1 VGDKK
6 GELSVAPAVLGRLEL
21 RGRVVTGDALYATRA
36 LCRQVVAA
44 GGDYFFFL
52 KGNRSALHADI
63 ALLFAEPPSPPASYT
78 QRDRHGDRREVRR
91 LQASEELNE
100 YSGWPS
106 LGQVC
111 RVDRAVTKGGLTS
124 WEVSYAIT
132 SLEPRR
138 ASPRRLLALARGHW
152 AIENRLHY
160 VRDVSMGEDA
170 SQVRSGAAPEVL
182 AALRNTALGLL
193 RLAKVPNVAE
203 ALRRHARHPHEA
215 LALLAIHI
223 DPI

>member
-1 VGDKK
+1 VGDKR
-6 GELSVAPAVLGRLEL
+6 GELSAAPAVLGQLEL
-21 RGRVVTGDALYATRA
+21 RGRVVTGDALYAARA

-91 LQASEELNE
+91 LQASTELNE
-100 YSGWPS
+100 YSDWPH

-111 RVDRAVTKGGLTS
+111 RIDRAVTRGGLTR
-124 WEVSYAIT
+124 WEVGYAIT
-132 SLEPRR
+132 SLSPRR

-160 VRDVSMGEDA
+160 VRDVTMGEDA
-170 SQVRSGAAPEVL
+170 SQVRSGAAPEVM

-193 RLAKVPNVAE
+193 RRATVPNVAE

-215 LALLAIHI
+215 LALLGIPI
-223 DPI
+223 DPT